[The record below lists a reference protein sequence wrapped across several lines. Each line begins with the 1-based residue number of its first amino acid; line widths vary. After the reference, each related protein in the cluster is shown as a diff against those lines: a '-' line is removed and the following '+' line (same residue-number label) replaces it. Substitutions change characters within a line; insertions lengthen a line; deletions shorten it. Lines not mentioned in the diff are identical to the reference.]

1 MSGGGGGSG
10 NDGSND
16 MEVSGIEAAMSNEKG
31 ISTHAES
38 SVGNQNQG
46 NINDEFGTGGNVY
59 DSGPDTSTVG
69 MASDSKNA
77 FSTPA
82 NPPGVSTNFDY

>member
-16 MEVSGIEAAMSNEKG
+16 MLVSGLEAAMSTEKG

-38 SVGNQNQG
+38 RVGGNQG
-46 NINDEFGTGGNVY
+46 NINDEFGSGGNVY
-59 DSGPDTSTVG
+59 DNSPDTEVLTAEEQNSLEVG
-69 MASDSKNA
+69 EQLVAEQEQ
-77 FSTPA
+77 
-82 NPPGVSTNFDY
+82 